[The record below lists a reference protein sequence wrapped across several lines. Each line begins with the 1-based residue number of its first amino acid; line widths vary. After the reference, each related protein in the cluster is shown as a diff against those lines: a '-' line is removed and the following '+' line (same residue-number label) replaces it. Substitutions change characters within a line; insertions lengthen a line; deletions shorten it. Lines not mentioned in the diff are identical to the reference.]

1 MTRARARASG
11 GLSGPLGM
19 SLLLHGSVVAL
30 LLAFRGAGPVP
41 QPPIYRVD
49 LVAAPAGPRQEGIV
63 PPRPQPPAPTPEAPT
78 PPPPRAQTNPRAMPL
93 PEKVAPPTRQPPA
106 PATPT
111 EPRPTTTPS
120 TTPAGGGPTG
130 GRGTDVVTVRTEG
143 VEFPFPRYLENIVR
157 QIAKNFTPPRNT
169 TLSAEVMFL
178 IRRDGS
184 IVDLRI
190 AKRSGNY
197 AFDLEALGAV
207 EAVGN
212 ARAFGP
218 LPDGF
223 ADDVLPVIF
232 SFDPTVLR

>member
-1 MTRARARASG
+1 MRVARARATA
-11 GLSGPLGM
+11 GLSGPLGL
-19 SLLLHGSVVAL
+19 SLLLHLSLVATL
-30 LLAFRGAGPVP
+30 LVFRGTGPVAR
-41 QPPIYRVD
+41 PPMYRVD
-49 LVAAPAGPRQEGIV
+49 LVAAPAGTRQEGIV
-63 PPRPQPPAPTPEAPT
+63 PPRPQPPTPAPETPT
-78 PPPPRAQTNPRAMPL
+78 PPPRAQTNPRDMPM
-93 PEKVAPPTRQPPA
+93 PAKATPPTRQPPA
-106 PATPT
+106 PATPV
-111 EPRPTTTPS
+111 EPRATTTPS

-184 IVDLRI
+184 IADLRI

-207 EAVGN
+207 EAAGN

-223 ADDVLPVIF
+223 TDDVLPVIF